1 MKALIADC
9 ETSGLIPNRTMKL
22 ELQPSIIEFVALTVD
37 LETGA
42 VENELDLLIKPPKPI
57 DNDITR
63 ITSITNA
70 MLEGQP
76 TFQEAAP
83 QIKERIESAQL
94 VIAHNASFDV
104 EMVEIEM
111 ERCGLK
117 VNWPR
122 VLCTVEQTVGIKGF
136 RLTLSA
142 LHGELFGTT
151 FSGAHRARADVEALA
166 RCCCELFKRG
176 MI

>member
-1 MKALIADC
+1 MKALIFDT
-9 ETSGLIPNRTMKL
+9 ETSGLIANRTMKL

-57 DNDITR
+57 DDDITR
-63 ITSITNA
+63 ITSITNE
-70 MLEGQP
+70 MLADKYEFGH
-76 TFQEAAP
+76 FKIA
-83 QIKERIESAQL
+83 IKNRIESAQL

-122 VLCTVEQTVGIKGF
+122 VLCTVEQTVGLKGF

-151 FSGAHRARADVEALA
+151 FSGAHRAHADVEALA